1 MVLKDRKYTNDH
13 EWALR
18 EGDNV
23 RVGITDHAQKQLG
36 DIVFVE
42 LPQVG
47 LNVGRQEQVA
57 TLESVKAVGEVT
69 APVSGEIIEVN
80 ESLLA
85 SPDLVNKAPYEDGW
99 VMVLRADDP
108 AELDALLDAA
118 AYEELTKEG

>member
-13 EWALR
+13 EWAQR